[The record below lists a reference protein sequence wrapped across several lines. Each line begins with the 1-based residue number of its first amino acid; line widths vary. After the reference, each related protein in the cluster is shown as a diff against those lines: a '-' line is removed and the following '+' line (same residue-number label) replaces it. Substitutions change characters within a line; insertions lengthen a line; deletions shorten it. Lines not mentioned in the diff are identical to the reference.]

1 MLPKH
6 PKATLA
12 FTALALLTLSACG
25 GGENTASSASP
36 SATASGTVSASA
48 SASAAASPEA
58 ASPSESVAY
67 SGGSKAPA
75 GEYRP
80 ADEHGPAQNVPK
92 PKAPEGMNVETLEGL
107 EKFITYWNDMR
118 NYARE
123 TGDVTSMK
131 KLVSE
136 DLTDEQ
142 EYLDSLHE
150 IYQEG
155 GWLIGGKRTVHYQK
169 ENIFSVGDSRY
180 LVYCNLERENMIL
193 WYGGEARVYDNSTD
207 VYHGVEVTVDF
218 VNGQWKVSNAREI
231 H

>member
-118 NYARE
+118 NYALQ
-123 TGDVTSMK
+123 TGDVVTVRS
-131 KLVSE
+131 LVDDSF
-136 DLTDEQ
+136 EQ
-142 EYLDSLHE
+142 EEKFYSALQE
-150 IYQEG
+150 MYQHD
-155 GWLIGGKRTVHYQK
+155 GWVIGG
-169 ENIFSVGDSRY
+169 G
-180 LVYCNLERENMIL
+180 
-193 WYGGEARVYDNSTD
+193 
-207 VYHGVEVTVDF
+207 
-218 VNGQWKVSNAREI
+218 REI
-231 H
+231 HYRQDFVIPHGDGTYSIGANFEVKDSIFWLDGRAIHNDNSEAVFEGVELQVRYSSGKWSVLTADVVK

>member
-25 GGENTASSASP
+25 GGENTASPASP
-36 SATASGTVSASA
+36 SASSVSVSASS
-48 SASAAASPEA
+48 SATASPE
-58 ASPSESVAY
+58 ASPSESTAY

-118 NYARE
+118 NYAIQ
-123 TGDVTSMK
+123 TGDVVAVRN
-131 KLVSE
+131 LVDDSF
-136 DLTDEQ
+136 EQ
-142 EYLDSLHE
+142 EQKFYSALQE
-150 IYQEG
+150 MYQHD
-155 GWLIGGKRTVHYQK
+155 GWVIGGGRDIHYRQDFVVPHGNGTYSIGANFDVK
-169 ENIFSVGDSRY
+169 DSIFW
-180 LVYCNLERENMIL
+180 L
-193 WYGGEARVYDNSTD
+193 GGKAIHNDNSEAIFE
-207 VYHGVEVTVDF
+207 GVELQIQYSSGKWSVLTANV
-218 VNGQWKVSNAREI
+218 VK
-231 H
+231 